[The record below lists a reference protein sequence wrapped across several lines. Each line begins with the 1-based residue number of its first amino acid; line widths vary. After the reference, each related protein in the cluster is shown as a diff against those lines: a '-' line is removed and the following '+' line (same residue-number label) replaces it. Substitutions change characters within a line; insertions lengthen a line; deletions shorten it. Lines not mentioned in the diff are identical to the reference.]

1 MCIWFIQFG
10 PQEAIYMLMP
20 CLLSDA
26 GSTQLRS
33 ITLAFSVQVCRPGKS
48 LDGVLTLWDDPA
60 AGAECSGKEKDTSS
74 WSRPGWQS
82 RLDCHHHDCYLEHHN
97 HHRQKKLKE
106 HIRQIKY

>member
-1 MCIWFIQFG
+1 MQTRG
-10 PQEAIYMLMP
+10 QHNYEALHWHLQYK
-20 CLLSDA
+20 S
-26 GSTQLRS
+26 
-33 ITLAFSVQVCRPGKS
+33 GKP
-48 LDGVLTLWDDPA
+48 LDRVLTLWDDPA